1 VPSPF
6 PGMDPYCE
14 APSIWPDVHHEL
26 IGDIQAALNAV
37 LRPRYVARVELRVY
51 ISDEDDPGR
60 EVLVPDLRVERT
72 PKRKGNRKPKEEPA
86 LAVTA
91 PLIVPTLMD
100 EEVEEAFLKLIH
112 VETEELV
119 TIVEVVS
126 PTNKIRGSRGRA
138 SFMSK
143 RQEIMNSEVHW
154 VEIDLLRAGVPTV
167 TDPPLPASDYRV
179 LVSRADRRTKTRF
192 WPIGVRQA
200 LPVIPI
206 PLRGK
211 DPEVPLDL
219 GAVFRE
225 AYDRAAYD
233 LTLDYRKEP
242 QPPLKGEDA
251 KWARELL
258 RGRSGR

>member
-1 VPSPF
+1 
-6 PGMDPYCE
+6 
-14 APSIWPDVHHEL
+14 
-26 IGDIQAALNAV
+26 
-37 LRPRYVARVELRVY
+37 
-51 ISDEDDPGR
+51 
-60 EVLVPDLRVERT
+60 
-72 PKRKGNRKPKEEPA
+72 
-86 LAVTA
+86 
-91 PLIVPTLMD
+91 MD
-100 EEVEEAFLKLIH
+100 EEIEEAFLKLIH

-219 GAVFRE
+219 EAVFRE

-258 RGRSGR
+258 RGRGGR